1 MRLWTSVM
9 AMGAL
14 LVGPAACAWG
24 QGTAP
29 AAEEIAI
36 HMLAKNAE
44 RTAALERYDSE
55 RVYRVEYKGT
65 GGEHTAEM
73 KVRLEYKAPSQ
84 KRFVVE
90 SESGSK
96 FICDKVLKKLVDSE
110 QEASER
116 AARMQT
122 VLSPQTYNMRVV
134 GEEIVSG
141 VPAWVLEV
149 SPKVADKFTYKGKVW
164 VSKDDYG
171 VVKVVGE
178 PAKSP
183 SWFINKAGFEYRY
196 EREAGRFWLP
206 EKNVSTSHVRIGGEA
221 RLTIDY
227 GAYHIVAAGT
237 DAANGS
243 LVASA
248 SQ

>member
-1 MRLWTSVM
+1 MRLWTGVVV
-9 AMGAL
+9 GAL

-24 QGTAP
+24 QTVAEP
-29 AAEEIAI
+29 TVEEIAI
-36 HMLAKNAE
+36 RMLAKNAE

-65 GGEHTAEM
+65 GGEHKAEM
-73 KVRLEYKAPSQ
+73 KVRLEFKAPSQ

-96 FICDKVLKKLVDSE
+96 FMCDKVLKKLVDSE
-110 QEASER
+110 QEASEK
-116 AARMQT
+116 ASRMQT
-122 VLSPQTYNMRVV
+122 VLSPQTYNMRVA
-134 GEEIVSG
+134 GEETVSG

-171 VVKVVGE
+171 VVKVMGE

-183 SWFINKAGFEYRY
+183 SWFISKAGFEYQY

-227 GAYHIVAAGT
+227 GAYHIVAVGQ
-237 DAANGS
+237 DAP

>member
-1 MRLWTSVM
+1 MRLWAGRMVAS
-9 AMGAL
+9 AWLAGA
-14 LVGPAACAWG
+14 AACVWG
-24 QGTAP
+24 QAAMPT
-29 AAEEIAI
+29 AEEIAI
-36 HMLAKNAE
+36 RMLAKNAE
-44 RTAALERYDSE
+44 RTAALDRYDSE
-55 RVYRVEYKGT
+55 RTYRVDYKGV
-65 GGEHTAEM
+65 GGEHQAEM

-84 KRFVVE
+84 KHFVVE

-96 FICDKVLKKLVDSE
+96 FICDKVLKKLMDSE

-122 VLSPQTYNMRVV
+122 VLSPETYHMRLV
-134 GEEIVSG
+134 GEEVVDGIA
-141 VPAWVLEV
+141 AWVLEV
-149 SPKVADKFTYKGKVW
+149 SPKVADKFTYKGRVW

-183 SWFINKAGFEYRY
+183 SWFISKAGFEYRY

-221 RLTIDY
+221 QLTIEY
-227 GAYHIVAAGT
+227 GAYHIVAAGA
-237 DAANGS
+237 DAP

-248 SQ
+248 SR

>member
-1 MRLWTSVM
+1 MRLWTSV
-9 AMGAL
+9 ALGTL
-14 LVGPAACAWG
+14 LVGPVAFGWG
-24 QGTAP
+24 QA
-29 AAEEIAI
+29 AAEPTAEQIAI
-36 HMLAKNAE
+36 RMLAKSAE

-55 RVYRVEYKGT
+55 RIYRVEYKGT

-73 KVRLEYKAPSQ
+73 KVRLEYRAPNQ

-116 AARMQT
+116 SARMQT

-134 GEEIVSG
+134 GEEAVNG
-141 VPAWVLEV
+141 VPAWVMEV

-183 SWFINKAGFEYRY
+183 SWFISKAGFEYQY
-196 EREAGRFWLP
+196 GREAGRFWLP

-221 RLTIDY
+221 RLTIEY
-227 GAYHIVAAGT
+227 GAYHIVAAGQ
-237 DAANGS
+237 DAP